1 MGIWLTSS
9 NLITSRRF
17 SENSWMNVA
26 VQIPIRLHASILRCV
41 ESTYIL
47 FSDLRWN
54 YVAVLELLVPDVV
67 SGALELGV
75 GQRQSHCPS
84 RGLRGLARDPSTQKC
99 GLIVLVAFTVLVG
112 LAIVAY
118 DKRKRLSLR
127 RSRPSSP
134 C

>member
-1 MGIWLTSS
+1 
-9 NLITSRRF
+9 
-17 SENSWMNVA
+17 MNVA
-26 VQIPIRLHASILRCV
+26 VQIPISLHASILRCV

-47 FSDLRWN
+47 VSDLRWN

-84 RGLRGLARDPSTQKC
+84 RGLRVLARDPSTQKC

-118 DKRKRLSLR
+118 DKHKRLSLR
-127 RSRPSSP
+127 RSRPSSLVENVSTRVRVTGQGRIGA
-134 C
+134 